1 MEYRTNRRTGDRIS
15 VIGLGTSYIA
25 ETEEKEAVGVLEFAH
40 EKGINYADLATA
52 DAKTFTYYGKAFSSV
67 RKDMHYQVHFGA
79 NYESG
84 AYGWTTDK
92 ETIRRSI
99 DAQLTALKTDYIDYG
114 FIHCLDEEKDWQA
127 YQEEGALGFLME
139 LKKQGVA
146 RHIGLSSHTP
156 GLVQQILDTGFVDQ
170 VMFSVNPG
178 YDYSHGDYANG
189 STEERMSLYRRC
201 EADGVGISV
210 MKPFSGGQLL
220 DDKTSPFGRA
230 LTPYQCIQYA
240 LDKPGVVTVLPGIR
254 NMEDVKELLRF
265 FDVSPKE
272 RDYSILGTFTPG
284 EAVGNCVYC
293 NHCQPCPAGLNVGLI
308 NKYYDLAAAGDS
320 MAAGHYGNLEKKALD
335 CIACGHCD
343 RRCPFHV
350 RQTSRMKEIAAYFE
364 K

>member
-127 YQEEGALGFLME
+127 YQEGGALGFLM
-139 LKKQGVA
+139 
-146 RHIGLSSHTP
+146 
-156 GLVQQILDTGFVDQ
+156 
-170 VMFSVNPG
+170 
-178 YDYSHGDYANG
+178 
-189 STEERMSLYRRC
+189 
-201 EADGVGISV
+201 
-210 MKPFSGGQLL
+210 
-220 DDKTSPFGRA
+220 
-230 LTPYQCIQYA
+230 
-240 LDKPGVVTVLPGIR
+240 
-254 NMEDVKELLRF
+254 
-265 FDVSPKE
+265 
-272 RDYSILGTFTPG
+272 
-284 EAVGNCVYC
+284 
-293 NHCQPCPAGLNVGLI
+293 
-308 NKYYDLAAAGDS
+308 
-320 MAAGHYGNLEKKALD
+320 
-335 CIACGHCD
+335 
-343 RRCPFHV
+343 
-350 RQTSRMKEIAAYFE
+350 
-364 K
+364 